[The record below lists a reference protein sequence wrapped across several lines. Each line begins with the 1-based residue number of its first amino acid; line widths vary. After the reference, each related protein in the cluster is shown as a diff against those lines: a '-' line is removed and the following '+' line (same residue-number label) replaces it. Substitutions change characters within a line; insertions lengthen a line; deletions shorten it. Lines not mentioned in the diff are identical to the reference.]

1 MISLNCPNCG
11 GLLNPSNKGELVC
24 SYCETKSYFSDSEIK
39 EYLQFRTK
47 LLQYAMTETDAKAN
61 KLDVN
66 LFHTDTTSKTFIT
79 KTNQTIRANYLF
91 HYTEDEVDTYVTL
104 DSVIFVFK
112 PHLAHLERAM
122 LDNIK
127 KVEYP
132 SADLKNLSKY
142 IPTIKV
148 RAELDDNSTLVAIS
162 KPENSFP
169 LFAFGYLD
177 PRHIAWVVSRMENIC
192 CLFAFN
198 DIAHNS
204 LSLNN
209 ILINPRT
216 HEAFFY
222 GGWWNVNRIT
232 NQKDLQSIRQIAKQ
246 LLEPGKKIPTEFT
259 DFLNSR
265 PREDAYSDFEYW
277 DTVIENGFG
286 GHKFVKF

>member
-1 MISLNCPNCG
+1 MISLNCPHCG

-24 SYCETKSYFSDSEIK
+24 SYCGTKSYFSDSEIK
-39 EYLQFRTK
+39 EYLQDYNDHISALET
-47 LLQYAMTETDAKAN
+47 MNETDAKVN

-66 LFHTDTTSKTFIT
+66 LFHTDTTPKTFIT

-104 DSVIFVFK
+104 DSMIFVFK

-177 PRHIAWVVSRMENIC
+177 TRHIAWVVSRMENIC
-192 CLFAFN
+192 YLFAFSN
-198 DIAHNS
+198 ISYNS

-222 GGWWNVNRIT
+222 GGWWNANRIT
-232 NQKDLQSIRQIAKQ
+232 NQKDLQSI
-246 LLEPGKKIPTEFT
+246 
-259 DFLNSR
+259 
-265 PREDAYSDFEYW
+265 
-277 DTVIENGFG
+277 
-286 GHKFVKF
+286 

>member
-1 MISLNCPNCG
+1 
-11 GLLNPSNKGELVC
+11 
-24 SYCETKSYFSDSEIK
+24 
-39 EYLQFRTK
+39 
-47 LLQYAMTETDAKAN
+47 
-61 KLDVN
+61 
-66 LFHTDTTSKTFIT
+66 
-79 KTNQTIRANYLF
+79 
-91 HYTEDEVDTYVTL
+91 
-104 DSVIFVFK
+104 
-112 PHLAHLERAM
+112 
-122 LDNIK
+122 
-127 KVEYP
+127 
-132 SADLKNLSKY
+132 
-142 IPTIKV
+142 
-148 RAELDDNSTLVAIS
+148 
-162 KPENSFP
+162 
-169 LFAFGYLD
+169 
-177 PRHIAWVVSRMENIC
+177 MENIC
-192 CLFAFN
+192 CLFAFS
-198 DIAHNS
+198 DISHNS